1 MSEKPNIILIMTDQQ
16 RVDTIAAWGN
26 DHMTT
31 PAMDRLA
38 AAGTSFRQA
47 FCPGAPCVASR
58 SAIFTGMY
66 PHTTGTYSFDSWAEH
81 RNWVQDLADGGYF
94 CINIGKMHF
103 TPRDVAGGL
112 SRACHRRESHQQGA
126 GQRRGRRRLGSLSRA
141 PRSGA
146 AQRARSDGS
155 RVEAEIPGYPLA
167 L

>member
-47 FCPGAPCVASR
+47 FCPGATCVASR
-58 SAIFTGMY
+58 AAIFTGMY
-66 PHTTGTYSFDSWAEH
+66 PHTTGTYSFNSWAEH

-103 TPRDVAGGL
+103 TPRDVAGGFHERVIVENPT
-112 SRACHRRESHQQGA
+112 SRAR
-126 GQRRGRRRLGSLSRA
+126 
-141 PRSGA
+141 
-146 AQRARSDGS
+146 GS
-155 RVEAEIPGYPLA
+155 RKSQLNFMSAPGFSPGFMKTWVPR
-167 L
+167 